1 MPASSILLLS
11 ADPTSGQAI
20 AGSLKAAGHT
30 VTAVVDPGDA
40 LPRVA
45 DHQLV
50 IVDIVAGD
58 RTAPDVCREI
68 RTMPSVR
75 AIPVLCV
82 AQTAEV
88 DERIAHLE
96 AGADDVITKPFEARE
111 LEARVEALLLRFQR
125 SRGQS
130 PEAAAPEAAP
140 AARARRLIVVFSP
153 KGGVGTTTIAT
164 NIAALRAQG
173 RPDRVLLMD
182 MDLQF
187 GQVATHLNLEVKLSL
202 ADLVRDEAALREPEL
217 LRTYA
222 MRHSTGLQ
230 VIAAPTTPDFAGG
243 VQPRHVEQL
252 LQTSLEAYET
262 VVVDAG
268 SALDDRTAVAFELA
282 DRLILPVYPEIAAL
296 KAVHSLL
303 DYLAQ
308 TSSVVDR
315 TTFVLNNAFARD
327 ILRLRDVESALGSR
341 IGAEL
346 PYDPFLYLKAVNEG
360 VPLILGAP
368 RSPAAE
374 RLVRLADS
382 VFGASVAASGAATA
396 RSPARKPGR
405 LARVLRRS

>member
-1 MPASSILLLS
+1 
-11 ADPTSGQAI
+11 
-20 AGSLKAAGHT
+20 
-30 VTAVVDPGDA
+30 
-40 LPRVA
+40 
-45 DHQLV
+45 
-50 IVDIVAGD
+50 
-58 RTAPDVCREI
+58 
-68 RTMPSVR
+68 
-75 AIPVLCV
+75 
-82 AQTAEV
+82 
-88 DERIAHLE
+88 
-96 AGADDVITKPFEARE
+96 
-111 LEARVEALLLRFQR
+111 
-125 SRGQS
+125 
-130 PEAAAPEAAP
+130 
-140 AARARRLIVVFSP
+140 
-153 KGGVGTTTIAT
+153 
-164 NIAALRAQG
+164 
-173 RPDRVLLMD
+173 MD

-368 RSPAAE
+368 SSPAAE

-405 LARVLRRS
+405 LARALRRS